1 MSYILDA
8 LRKADA
14 QRVRDP
20 ARGIH
25 AQPALDADGTRLP
38 AANRTGLWA
47 TVAIGTVVLA
57 AAAWYLYQD
66 KPSTTVKHVPAAGP
80 VSMTNPAALPAL
92 PPPPAPPT
100 PPTSKVTV
108 ASLPPAPVSPVAP
121 VPIPAAPAAQMPA
134 RPVPTQSLALQA
146 PSPTGPGS
154 LRTEGDPRNTSVPT
168 MRGGPQPGPGM
179 EPASA
184 PPPPL
189 AAPAPANPVPQ
200 QPPAAVARPAPVTP
214 APSTP
219 APPVTGLPPDA
230 PKLSISGGVYSAS
243 ASQRMLIVN
252 GQVFSEGAEIGTGVV
267 LEEIKPKSAVLKF
280 RGTRYTVTY

>member
-25 AQPALDADGTRLP
+25 AQPALDADGMRP
-38 AANRTGLWA
+38 PPSYRTGLWV
-47 TVAIGTVVLA
+47 TIGVGTVVLA
-57 AAAWYLYQD
+57 ATAWYLVQD
-66 KPSTTVKHVPAAGP
+66 KPPAVARHVPATGA
-80 VSMTNPAALPAL
+80 VLMTNPAALPAV
-92 PPPPAPPT
+92 PAPPAP
-100 PPTSKVTV
+100 KVAV
-108 ASLPPAPVSPVAP
+108 AALPPAPVAP
-121 VPIPAAPAAQMPA
+121 VPIAPAPIPVAPAVQMPA

-154 LRTEGDPRNTSVPT
+154 MRSEGDPRNTSVPT
-168 MRGGPQPGPGM
+168 VRGGPQAGPGM

-184 PPPPL
+184 PPPRSSAPV
-189 AAPAPANPVPQ
+189 PAPANPVLQ
-200 QPPAAVARPAPVTP
+200 QAPAAIARPAPVAP

-219 APPVTGLPPDA
+219 APLVTGLPPDA
-230 PKLSISGGVYSAS
+230 PKLAISGGVYSAS

-252 GQVFSEGAEIGTGVV
+252 GQVFSEGAEIGSGVV